1 MVSNLRDTKLASEA
15 FAARQYL
22 KEDRP
27 FFGICL
33 GMQTLFES
41 SEENPGVA
49 GLGVL
54 PGVVKRFP
62 EAKGFAV
69 PNINWSGVAPM
80 LRPGL
85 ELEVDVLVRNWILS
99 HLRSHCLR

>member
-1 MVSNLRDTKLASEA
+1 
-15 FAARQYL
+15 
-22 KEDRP
+22 
-27 FFGICL
+27 
-33 GMQTLFES
+33 MQTLFES

-80 LRPGL
+80 LRLGWAW
-85 ELEVDVLVRNWILS
+85 ESWEVD
-99 HLRSHCLR
+99 